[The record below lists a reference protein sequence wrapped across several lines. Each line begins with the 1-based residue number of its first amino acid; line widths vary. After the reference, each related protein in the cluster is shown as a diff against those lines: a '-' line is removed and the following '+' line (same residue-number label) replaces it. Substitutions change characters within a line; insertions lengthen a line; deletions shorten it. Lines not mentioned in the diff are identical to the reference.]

1 MPSSQEPAAA
11 EPGSA
16 TPPTPSRRRLVTLLT
31 ILTVVVVAVDQI
43 SKVWAERTLAGEPP
57 IEVIGAFLRL
67 RLIYNPGAA
76 FSIGTGLTWL
86 FTLII
91 AVVVIVIIRTAAR
104 LGSRSWAIALGLLLG
119 GAIGNLADRL
129 FRQPGFPEGHVV
141 DFIDYN
147 GWFVGNIADIAIVVA
162 MGLIVILSF
171 RGVPLGGPTATGD
184 GANRDGETGD
194 DPT

>member
-16 TPPTPSRRRLVTLLT
+16 TSPTPSRRRLVMLLT
-31 ILTVVVVAVDQI
+31 ILTVVVVAIDQV

-57 IEVIGAFLRL
+57 IEVIGSFLRF

-104 LGSRSWAIALGLLLG
+104 LGSRSWAVALGLLLG

-162 MGLIVILSF
+162 MALIVILSF

-184 GANRDGETGD
+184 GASRDGETGD